1 MNKVLLGVAVLVSG
15 LFFCCPK
22 VYACWP
28 DAGFT
33 EYVEEIECKPIH
45 HLPSYILTDED
56 KDLLLRVGVCEA
68 GETDPEGIANCMQVV
83 LNRFDS
89 DNFPNSISDVV
100 YQKSQFSSVRKL
112 ASANIT
118 EAAYEALKAVEK
130 GEYKDSEALYF
141 ESLPGI
147 VWGNI
152 HEYQFS
158 YGGHDFYK

>member
-22 VYACWP
+22 VEANDP
-28 DAGFT
+28 VLPKAGFSKW
-33 EYVEEIECKPIH
+33 ESALVYDDPAI
-45 HLPSYILTDED
+45 YILTDEE
-56 KDLLLRVGVCEA
+56 KDLLLRIGVHEG
-68 GETDPEGIANCMQVV
+68 GETDPDAIAYVMQTVM
-83 LNRFDS
+83 NRVEDES
-89 DNFPNSISDVV
+89 YPNTVEEVIF
-100 YQKSQFSSVRKL
+100 QKKQFTSARKL

-118 EAAYEALKAVEK
+118 DEAYEALYGVIM
-130 GEYKDSEALYF
+130 GDYVDCEALYF